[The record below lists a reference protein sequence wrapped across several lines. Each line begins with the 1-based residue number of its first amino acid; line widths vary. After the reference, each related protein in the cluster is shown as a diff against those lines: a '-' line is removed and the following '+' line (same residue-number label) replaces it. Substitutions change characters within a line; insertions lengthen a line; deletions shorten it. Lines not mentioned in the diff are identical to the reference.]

1 LPSYNAHQQ
10 NGAAEQKHRHIV
22 KMGLALLANASM
34 PLKYW
39 DQAFLTA
46 THLINRLPSKRIAYD
61 TPLHRLLGTT
71 PDYSTLRVFGC
82 ACWSNLRP
90 YNSHKLQFWSV
101 RCAFLGY
108 SNLHKGYKCFDIS
121 TGRVYISR
129 DVVFDENV
137 FPFAALH
144 PTVGAKYTFDVL
156 LLPAPSPSRVSTD
169 LSVVNSPTN
178 SGSQFSSLWSPQI
191 LQPQLIP
198 GVAVEPAPVAALDG
212 ANIQEDFAGA
222 LRLTPTGDA
231 PALGSGTS
239 PISQPSASESA
250 PDPPPDRPLSDHPEL
265 ASVSAPAIAM
275 RTRLQSGIRKPKFF
289 KDGTV
294 RYGNLAT
301 CEEPANL
308 TAALSAP
315 HGKSAME
322 SEYSALIKNR
332 TWHLVPPESG
342 RNLIDC
348 KWVYKIK
355 RKADGSIDHY
365 KARLI
370 TKGFK
375 QRFGID
381 YDDTFRPVVKFATI
395 HLVLSLTVSQGWSI
409 RQLDVQNVFLHGV
422 LEEDVYMRQ
431 SPEFVDPAM
440 PQHHCKLDKA
450 LYGLKQAPR
459 A

>member
-1 LPSYNAHQQ
+1 
-10 NGAAEQKHRHIV
+10 
-22 KMGLALLANASM
+22 
-34 PLKYW
+34 
-39 DQAFLTA
+39 
-46 THLINRLPSKRIAYD
+46 
-61 TPLHRLLGTT
+61 
-71 PDYSTLRVFGC
+71 
-82 ACWSNLRP
+82 
-90 YNSHKLQFWSV
+90 
-101 RCAFLGY
+101 
-108 SNLHKGYKCFDIS
+108 
-121 TGRVYISR
+121 
-129 DVVFDENV
+129 
-137 FPFAALH
+137 
-144 PTVGAKYTFDVL
+144 
-156 LLPAPSPSRVSTD
+156 
-169 LSVVNSPTN
+169 
-178 SGSQFSSLWSPQI
+178 
-191 LQPQLIP
+191 LIP
-198 GVAVEPAPVAALDG
+198 GAAAEPAPDAALDG
-212 ANIQEDFAGA
+212 ADIQEDFAGA

-250 PDPPPDRPLSDHPEL
+250 PDPPPDRPLSDHPES
-265 ASVSAPAIAM
+265 ASVSAPAIAL
-275 RTRLQSGIRKPKFF
+275 RTRLQSGIRKPNFF

-348 KWVYKIK
+348 KWAYKIK

-370 TKGFK
+370 AKGFK

-409 RQLDVQNVFLHGV
+409 RQLNVQNVFLHGV

-431 SPEFVDPAM
+431 PPGFVDPAM